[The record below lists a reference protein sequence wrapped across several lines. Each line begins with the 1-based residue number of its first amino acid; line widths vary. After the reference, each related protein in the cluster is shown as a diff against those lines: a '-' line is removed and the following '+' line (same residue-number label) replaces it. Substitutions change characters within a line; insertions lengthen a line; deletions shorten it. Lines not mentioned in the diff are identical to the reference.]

1 MKSSMAAV
9 VLAALVSAAPVF
21 AQESGATIAR
31 GYITGL
37 GGFAS
42 SVGHTTGDMSLE
54 AGVRVAP
61 HLMVFGSV
69 GHFGNLQSELQPTL
83 DSTTTDLTASE
94 GLTVVGSGT
103 VPATYGQ
110 GGVRFD
116 IPSRARVTPYVLG
129 AFGVA
134 RLTPTPA
141 FAFSDGVLPDGSTPA
156 VGTDITSAIAT
167 AGLFTTPT
175 PSTAALFSLGGGI
188 QVPLAAHWM
197 ADAGYRFS
205 RVASDTT
212 LSTSALKTN
221 GLAVGIGYRF

>member
-1 MKSSMAAV
+1 MKSLIAAAV
-9 VLAALVSAAPVF
+9 AILTVAAPAL
-21 AQESGATIAR
+21 AQEDGGRVAR
-31 GYITGL
+31 GYVTGL

-42 SVGHTTGDMSLE
+42 SLGHTTGDMSLE

-61 HLMVFGSV
+61 HLMVFGSL

-83 DSTTTDLTASE
+83 DATTADLSANQ
-94 GLTVVGSGT
+94 GLTVIGSGS

-110 GGVRFD
+110 GGVRLD

-129 AFGVA
+129 AIGVA

-156 VGTDITSAIAT
+156 AGTDVTTTIAS
-167 AGLFTTPT
+167 AGLFTAPA
-175 PSTAALFSLGGGI
+175 PSTAAMFTLGGGI
-188 QVPLAAHWM
+188 QLPLASHWI

-205 RVASDTT
+205 RVASDAT
-212 LSTSALKTN
+212 LSTGALKTN
-221 GLAVGIGYRF
+221 GLAFGVGYRF